1 MILAGLGL
9 FGGVLVFNGDVVGG
23 FVGGCLLFA
32 LICL

>member
-9 FGGVLVFNGDVVGG
+9 FGGVLVFGGDVVDD